1 MIKTGRYDFLAQDSV
16 LFGTPCVAAVMQTV
30 EELGVSRVFLVSS
43 QSLSRETDVVSSII
57 DALGNRFCGLFDQC
71 VAHVPRDSVIRALAA
86 VRTAQPDLIVTI
98 GGGTP
103 IDTVKMLLICL
114 AEGLDSAE
122 QLDGFAI
129 RVLADAKL
137 H

>member
-30 EELGVSRVFLVSS
+30 EELAVSRVFLVSS
-43 QSLSRETDVVSSII
+43 QALSRETDAVSSII

-86 VRTAQPDLIVTI
+86 MYLYILVLL
-98 GGGTP
+98 
-103 IDTVKMLLICL
+103 MLHSL
-114 AEGLDSAE
+114 GLGRAY
-122 QLDGFAI
+122 LL
-129 RVLADAKL
+129 RMK
-137 H
+137 